1 MLSPFLKPGEQ
12 GSNTLAGFLTPLY
25 TNRPS
30 QNISGRMSFFVYI
43 VKVTAAGLFRIYT
56 EFPFK
61 HR

>member
-30 QNISGRMSFFVYI
+30 QNISGRMSFFCVHREGYSSRS
-43 VKVTAAGLFRIYT
+43 VSDLHRI
-56 EFPFK
+56 PF
-61 HR
+61 